1 MSLPQYV
8 AGRLLQSVALIVL
21 VITLGFFVMRLAP
34 GDPVLYLYGAQNVS
48 AETLDNIRRQWG
60 LDGSAGQ
67 QYVAYVR
74 NLLRGDLGYS
84 HINRQP
90 VAAMLRRIIP
100 NTLLLMVPGLILAT
114 TLGVLLGIAASRR
127 LNTWSDY
134 AIGALSMVGY
144 STPPFWLGIIFIVV
158 FASGLRWLP
167 TQGMSTIGANLQ
179 GLPRILDVAAHMALP
194 LGVLVW
200 WYMAAFARLTRA
212 SMLEESRK
220 PYLTTARMKGLSE
233 TRVIYRHAFRNA
245 ARPVLTVLGL
255 HLGTMF
261 AGTVMTEVVFA
272 WPGMGRLTFN
282 AIIQHDYPVVLGV
295 FIVVGVAVVLANL
308 TVDLLYVLLD
318 PRIRYA

>member
-1 MSLPQYV
+1 MSLSGYV
-8 AGRLLQSVALIVL
+8 AGRLVQSAMLVLL

-60 LDGSAGQ
+60 LDRPLWE
-67 QYVAYVR
+67 QYWAYVL
-74 NLLRGDLGYS
+74 NLLRGNLGYS
-84 HINRQP
+84 QVNQQP
-90 VAAMLRRIIP
+90 VSAMLLRIIP
-100 NTLLLMVPGLILAT
+100 NTLLLMIPSLILAT
-114 TLGVLLGIAASRR
+114 TLGVLLGIEASRR
-127 LNTWSDY
+127 LNSWYDY
-134 AIGALSMVGY
+134 LVGGVSMVGY

-158 FASGLRWLP
+158 FASSLRWLP
-167 TQGMSTIGANLQ
+167 TQGMYTLGSNARGFAHL
-179 GLPRILDVAAHMALP
+179 LDVAAHLVMP

-200 WYMAAFARLTRA
+200 WYMAAFTRLTRA

-220 PYLTTARMKGLSE
+220 PYLTTARMKGLAES
-233 TRVIYRHAFRNA
+233 RVVYRHAFRNA

-261 AGTVMTEVVFA
+261 AGAVMTEVVFS

-295 FIVVGVAVVLANL
+295 FIVIGTAVVLANL
-308 TVDLLYVLLD
+308 VVDLLYVVLD

>member
-1 MSLPQYV
+1 MSLSRYV
-8 AGRLLQSVALIVL
+8 AGRLLQSVALILL

-60 LDGSAGQ
+60 LDGSPGQ
-67 QYVAYVR
+67 QYVAYVG

-84 HINRQP
+84 HVNRQP
-90 VAAMLRRIIP
+90 VAAILRRIIP
-100 NTLLLMVPGLILAT
+100 NTLLLMVPGLTLAT

-127 LNTWSDY
+127 LNSWSDY
-134 AIGALSMVGY
+134 LIGALSMVGY

-167 TQGMSTIGANLQ
+167 TQGMSTIGANLE
-179 GLPRILDVAAHMALP
+179 GLPRVLDVAAHMALP

-245 ARPVLTVLGL
+245 ARPVLTVIGL